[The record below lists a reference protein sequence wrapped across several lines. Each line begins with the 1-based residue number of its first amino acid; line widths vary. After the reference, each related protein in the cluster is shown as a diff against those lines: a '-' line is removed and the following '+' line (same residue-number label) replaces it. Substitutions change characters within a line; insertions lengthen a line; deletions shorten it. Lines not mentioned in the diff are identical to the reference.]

1 MVVNPMQPRF
11 HAWRSTVCYC
21 HQTEHGEPMDKKTEC
36 KVVLYGIS
44 PKNCDTIKKARKW
57 LEQAGID
64 YRFHDHRADG
74 LNPAD
79 LDRWLSQLGW
89 EALLNSRGTT
99 FRALPDEAKQG
110 LDTAKARAL
119 LLEHPAMIKR
129 PLLDRDGEL
138 TLGFKAD
145 HYQSS
150 SLVKLFC

>member
-1 MVVNPMQPRF
+1 MEN
-11 HAWRSTVCYC
+11 
-21 HQTEHGEPMDKKTEC
+21 KTKC

-57 LEQAGID
+57 LDEAGID

-74 LNPAD
+74 LNPDD
-79 LDRWLSQLGW
+79 LDSWLAQLGW

-138 TLGFKAD
+138 TLGFKAG
-145 HYQSS
+145 HYQS
-150 SLVKLFC
+150 LFSR

>member
-1 MVVNPMQPRF
+1 M
-11 HAWRSTVCYC
+11 AT
-21 HQTEHGEPMDKKTEC
+21 T
-36 KVVLYGIS
+36 LYGI
-44 PKNCDTIKKARKW
+44 KNCDTIKKARKW

-79 LDRWLSQLGW
+79 LDRWLDQLGW

-129 PLLDRDGEL
+129 PLLDQDGEL
-138 TLGFKAD
+138 TLA
-145 HYQSS
+145 SRPITTNPS
-150 SLVKLFC
+150 SLVKEKRCRMSSHWPRI